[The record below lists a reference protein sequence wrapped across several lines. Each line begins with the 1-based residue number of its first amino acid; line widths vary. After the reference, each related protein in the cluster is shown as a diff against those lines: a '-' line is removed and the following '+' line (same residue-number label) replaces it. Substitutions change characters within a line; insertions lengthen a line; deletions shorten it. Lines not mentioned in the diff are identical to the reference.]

1 LIILIA
7 ALLTLGFCFL
17 ARDAEATE
25 FLRLT
30 VKARA
35 ELGRKSKGHWL
46 ARFLDKML
54 DCAPCVAA
62 WASAPAIG
70 LSYLV
75 TILNEWPAAFL
86 ILLVIGPVCATGL
99 LYGLTLLS
107 PSQELARAAALLKR
121 KLETKVE
128 VKKSEP
134 KDEGAHGC

>member
-7 ALLTLGFCFL
+7 ALLTLGLCFL

-121 KLETKVE
+121 RFESKAPVTKPDKPE
-128 VKKSEP
+128 NI
-134 KDEGAHGC
+134 GHGF